1 MDIQKTYKGLPVFR
15 AKVNPEPLDETGM
28 YCISLVEFPA
38 VERDFVA
45 FGRDAKPMTYSVQ
58 DEEKRQIFGVIM
70 LCDTL
75 IYRNDY
81 GFEYWVEYSREDIE
95 AMAEKYLRLGK
106 QNNVDTDHNLHLED
120 GIYLNQMFIKDSTKG
135 IVPKG
140 FEDVSDGSL
149 FGQFHVESDDLWV
162 RIKNGEW
169 KGFSLYGLFESVPVN
184 IDEYNNKKKD
194 NIKMS
199 KFEKIKALLAKAL
212 QAFGQVTTDKG
223 ILSWDGDEDLKAG
236 DTVQIYDVENDS
248 YSKPEDGSYS
258 TSEGIEIVVENG
270 VVKEV
275 IDHSL
280 DATRENVGNTTEGK
294 DNEVAPEVIEA
305 EDATNEDVDKDNAPE
320 EEPKVD
326 NPDGTTEDVTK
337 AVEELRK
344 EVNELFAKFDEL
356 VRRVDEL
363 EKKPLAEPAAEEF
376 KRKYK
381 TTQAEGFGRLSEIMN
396 ATRK

>member
-45 FGRDAKPMTYSVQ
+45 FGKDRKFMTYSV
-58 DEEKRQIFGVIM
+58 DSEEKRQIFGVIM
-70 LCDTL
+70 ICDTL

-81 GFEYWVEYSREDIE
+81 GFEYWIEYSREDIE

-106 QNNVDTDHNLHLED
+106 QNNVDTDHNLHLEN
-120 GIYLNQMFIKDSTKG
+120 GIYLNQMFIKDTEKG

-149 FGQFHVESDDLWV
+149 FGQFHVESDDLWE

-184 IDEYNNKKKD
+184 INEFNNKKKD

-212 QAFGQVTTDKG
+212 QAFGSVTTDKG
-223 ILSWDGDEDLKAG
+223 ILSWDGGDDLNAG
-236 DTVQIYDVENDS
+236 DTVQLYDAENDA

-280 DATRENVGNTTEGK
+280 EETEDK
-294 DNEVAPEVIEA
+294 PNEVAPEVIEA
-305 EDATNEDVDKDNAPE
+305 EEDNATV

-344 EVNELFAKFDEL
+344 EVNELFAKFDEM
-356 VRRVDEL
+356 VKRVDEL
-363 EKKPLAEPAAEEF
+363 EKKPLAEPATEEF
-376 KRKYK
+376 KRVRR
-381 TTQAEGFGRLSEIMN
+381 TVNPTGNEGIDRLQTIMN
-396 ATRK
+396 ASRK

>member
-45 FGRDAKPMTYSVQ
+45 FGKDRKFMTYSV
-58 DEEKRQIFGVIM
+58 DSEEKRQIFGVIM
-70 LCDTL
+70 ICDTL

-81 GFEYWVEYSREDIE
+81 GFEYWIEYSREDIE

-106 QNNVDTDHNLHLED
+106 QNNVDTDHNLHLEN
-120 GIYLNQMFIKDSTKG
+120 GIYLNQMFIKDTEKG

-149 FGQFHVESDDLWV
+149 FGQFHVESDDLWE

-184 IDEYNNKKKD
+184 INEFNNKKKD

-212 QAFGQVTTDKG
+212 QAFGSVTTDKG
-223 ILSWDGDEDLKAG
+223 ILSWDGGDDLKAG
-236 DTVQIYDVENDS
+236 DTVQLYDAENDA

-258 TSEGIEIVVENG
+258 TSEGTEIVVENG

-280 DATRENVGNTTEGK
+280 EETEDK
-294 DNEVAPEVIEA
+294 PNEVAPEVIEA
-305 EDATNEDVDKDNAPE
+305 EEDNATV

-344 EVNELFAKFDEL
+344 EVNELFAKFDEM
-356 VRRVDEL
+356 VKRVGEL
-363 EKKPLAEPAAEEF
+363 EKKPLAEPATEEF
-376 KRKYK
+376 KRVRR
-381 TTQAEGFGRLSEIMN
+381 TVNPTGNEGIDRLQTIMN
-396 ATRK
+396 ASRK

>member
-45 FGRDAKPMTYSVQ
+45 FGKDRKFMTYSV
-58 DEEKRQIFGVIM
+58 DSEEKRQIFGVIM
-70 LCDTL
+70 ICDTL

-81 GFEYWVEYSREDIE
+81 GFEYWIEYSREDIE

-106 QNNVDTDHNLHLED
+106 QNNVDTDHNLHLEN
-120 GIYLNQMFIKDSTKG
+120 GIYLNQMFIKDTEKG

-149 FGQFHVESDDLWV
+149 FGQFHVESDDLWE

-184 IDEYNNKKKD
+184 INEFNNKKKD

-212 QAFGQVTTDKG
+212 QAFGSVTTDKG
-223 ILSWDGDEDLKAG
+223 ILSWDGGDDLKAG
-236 DTVQIYDVENDS
+236 DTVQLYDAENDA

-280 DATRENVGNTTEGK
+280 EETEDK
-294 DNEVAPEVIEA
+294 PNEVAPEVIEA
-305 EDATNEDVDKDNAPE
+305 EEDNATV

-344 EVNELFAKFDEL
+344 EVNELFAKFDEM
-356 VRRVDEL
+356 VKRVDEL
-363 EKKPLAEPAAEEF
+363 EKKPLAEPATEEF
-376 KRKYK
+376 KRVRR
-381 TTQAEGFGRLSEIMN
+381 TVNPTGNEGIDRLQTIMN
-396 ATRK
+396 ASRK

>member
-45 FGRDAKPMTYSVQ
+45 FGKDRKFMTYSV
-58 DEEKRQIFGVIM
+58 DSEEKRQIFGVIM
-70 LCDTL
+70 ICDTL

-81 GFEYWVEYSREDIE
+81 GFEYWIEYSREDIE

-106 QNNVDTDHNLHLED
+106 QNNVDTDHNLHLEN
-120 GIYLNQMFIKDSTKG
+120 GIYLNQMFIKDTEKG

-149 FGQFHVESDDLWV
+149 FGQFHVESDDLWE

-184 IDEYNNKKKD
+184 INEFNNKKKD

-212 QAFGQVTTDKG
+212 QAFGSVTTDKG
-223 ILSWDGDEDLKAG
+223 ILSWDGGDDLKAG
-236 DTVQIYDVENDS
+236 DAVQLYDAENDA

-280 DATRENVGNTTEGK
+280 EETEDK
-294 DNEVAPEVIEA
+294 PNEVAPEVIEA
-305 EDATNEDVDKDNAPE
+305 EEDNATV

-344 EVNELFAKFDEL
+344 EVNELFAKFDEM
-356 VRRVDEL
+356 VKRVDEL
-363 EKKPLAEPAAEEF
+363 EKKPLAEPATEEF
-376 KRKYK
+376 KRVRR
-381 TTQAEGFGRLSEIMN
+381 TVNPTGNEGIDRLQTIMN
-396 ATRK
+396 ASRK